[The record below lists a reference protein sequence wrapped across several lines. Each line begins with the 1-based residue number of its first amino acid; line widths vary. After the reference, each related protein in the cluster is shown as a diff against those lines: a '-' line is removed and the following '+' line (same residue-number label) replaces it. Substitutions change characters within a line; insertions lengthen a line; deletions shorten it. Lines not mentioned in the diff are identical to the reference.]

1 MMMMKN
7 DDVSNKNYSK
17 NKETIIIMIMSKK

>member
-7 DDVSNKNYSK
+7 DDFPVSNKNV
-17 NKETIIIMIMSKK
+17 TLCRWLI